1 MAALAGC
8 TTVPKTEPASLPV
21 TLQQSFGAC
30 HGRDGSAHFTMQTE
44 DGALQADAEWI
55 ARAPGKWDLELTN
68 PMGQPLILLRYKHE
82 QHGPFSSSWRLGER
96 LPALSVDEH
105 GFLTVDGYF
114 VGVRPEELPCFFAYI
129 LPSAWLDHTYAFRRE
144 KDELSFMSY
153 DRHRDIEV
161 TARHISQPDEREV
174 CARIAWS
181 QYLGAVRREGSLC
194 FLGTPSKMATLR
206 GFEGW
211 DIRWRTL
218 PEAGD
223 ES

>member
-1 MAALAGC
+1 MAAWTGC
-8 TTVPKTEPASLPV
+8 ATVPRTEPASLPV

-30 HGRDGSAHFTMQTE
+30 HGRDGSAQLTVETE
-44 DGALQADAEWI
+44 EGTLQADSEWV
-55 ARAPGKWDLELTN
+55 ARSPGKWDLELTN
-68 PMGQPLILLRYKHE
+68 PMGQPLLLLRYKRE
-82 QHGPFSSSWRLGER
+82 HGPFVSSGRLGER
-96 LPALSVDEH
+96 LPALGVDEN
-105 GFLTVDGYF
+105 GFVTVDGYF
-114 VGVRPEELPCFFAYI
+114 VGVRPEELACFFGYV

-144 KDELSFMSY
+144 KDELSFRSY

-161 TARHISQPDEREV
+161 TARHISQPNEREV

-194 FLGTPSKMATLR
+194 FQGASSKLATLH

-211 DIRWRTL
+211 NIKWRTA
-218 PEAGD
+218 PEGGD